1 MGSLATDFIWKG
13 FADEYADK
21 DVDLIPSTE
30 RMIEAKFKRLYTIFR
45 LGHFASRI
53 VELDNKFELP
63 TNSILHIADNFA
75 HPNSLDD
82 LPDVNNN
89 IFIQREHFLRYI
101 YHDTELNLNG
111 PCTYED
117 KYIYR
122 IAGLPSKLMKFKS
135 TYRGMFKYIATMDAL
150 PRKKEALLI
159 INHNPLF
166 RVKMFGRLQ
175 FFRRMELIL
184 TSILNNCCKL
194 AEFGK
199 NQFIF
204 LPWDTDFFDKS
215 KFLRS
220 RTELNYASVK
230 YPESFHYI
238 VMMHL
243 LNFLWDTATTS
254 IFSKLPDEVLT
265 QLYIVPYLDGK
276 YIFYN
281 LSVLKNLNVKNM
293 AYRRVCNQLNL
304 LSLTGLEETEK
315 HPAYHDLVK
324 ETITDAKEDPEHQSS
339 ITNLKDAPVSK
350 IITTV
355 QDEPDTPTNAEHKAD
370 IVERALT
377 TINNGVRQVINKVV
391 HPVPAV
397 SHGIAETVKAKPAEH
412 KVTPV
417 STDIVSPLNPVT
429 AVKKNGEVTKRI
441 AKVTKEANVTKIDTN
456 LADTDNF
463 AEDYIED
470 FDKDVDTY
478 IDNYDM
484 SPAAKNHFKRVAKAY
499 KNLTIGGETIEELLE
514 NNSDSSLSDT
524 TLDEKQLGYLPDKS
538 ALKST
543 LDTFEKDYIK
553 KTFKKQ
559 LAGIVTSFAKEGAY
573 LTGLKENKV
582 VTDLHNYTE
591 YKCQYTD
598 IRGNKSTVSFKIPN
612 VHSNGTVTID
622 GVTQIIKKQRC
633 PLPIVKISDTV
644 VSLASNF
651 NKTRVVRNTNKA
663 HSFFTYIN
671 NFVND
676 KTKSNAI
683 VTYGNNKLNLP
694 ISYEYTVIGERY
706 NNVQF
711 TDIDSGTKYLF
722 NFNYEERGQYFGK
735 SADLLKELESEYGV
749 YVGYNDNDYF
759 FVDNNNTVFA
769 VKKSGGEDVEYP
781 LHSLIDIFKLSVFKE
796 QRSKIKPLSEWIT
809 IRLLDL
815 NMPVIFMLAYR
826 YGLRNTLDYLGI
838 HYTITEARSKV
849 ITGENVTAGT
859 ESFDVKASL
868 ARVQYLN
875 ELNKSGIDKNKII
888 IGASAALVAYGLLD
902 TPNKD
907 LDISIED
914 NYKKT
919 LINKGVLVRN
929 TEDGAT
935 HWVVSNTHI
944 DAGVDGPDQQKF
956 SYTELKKLGITII
969 NGYTFISLEGMI
981 KFYEKCKELFPNDK
995 EKQQKYN
1002 DRIAL
1007 IEQALASTAGT
1018 EDYKDDIVL
1027 ATESYSRPV
1036 LARLGDV
1043 TIYATDNGNS
1053 TAFGTKTLA
1062 IRAIIITVKL
1072 GTKASCSRRIANFD
1086 GSHFQ
1091 MANDGG
1097 VPRDVVDR
1105 LSQYLHCGKR
1115 KISKANLT
1123 MVSADKPLDPKVVNT
1138 PRLSPSEYSKLVTK
1152 LNIPG
1157 NKVMPPQPG
1166 NEALSEE
1173 VKYVPQPNDI
1183 HIRFADRVL
1192 HFNRYPL
1199 QKSLIVAGLANYDLT
1214 SYSMS
1219 EFEGKD
1225 VYFRIL
1231 ADEGTSTNYLKGIDD
1246 FYDLFIDNIT
1256 YSVLKMMKEPTNV
1269 RDLLIRCAVLLST
1282 TDHLPPSS
1290 GLNHR
1295 IRGYEQFAAIL
1306 CNEMSRSFANF
1317 RSHKGLGN
1325 KFTINPD
1332 AVYLRIIQNAT
1343 MLPAELGSP
1352 MEDMK
1357 LKAEVSYA
1365 GIGGR
1370 TAESFVV
1377 NDRRFDES
1385 DTGVI
1390 GEATVDNG
1398 KAGMAATLSYN
1409 PNIKGTLGIVQP
1421 TEDKNKIEPSQLW
1434 TTTAL
1439 VFPCS
1444 TNDDT
1449 KRINFINIQSSHL
1462 VPVKQY
1468 DRLRVR
1474 TGYERIVAHRCSR
1487 IFAGVAEE
1495 DGKVTKIDDKAK
1507 LVEVTYKSGRKDVFT
1522 FGESYTEFQSF
1533 EVTNRVA
1540 LDVKMGQSFKKGDII
1555 THNTDYFHKDHDTGQ
1570 VDFSIGS
1577 LANVAL
1583 MESDATT
1590 EDSCEISE
1598 RLSKKLTMYPTNERV
1613 VVLSAKSL
1621 VHYCA
1626 KVGDHVIPTDNLMIF
1641 EESPMTQSMFTADD
1655 DTLSMIADLNKA
1667 TPHAN
1672 HQGEIV
1678 KIDAYYGC
1686 EINDMSPTL
1695 QPIVKAAVDEKIRRS
1710 KLASETDKADEYPTS
1725 SIIAKDSKYKGTMF
1739 TEDTV
1744 MLIFHIKE
1752 AIPHGTGD
1760 KLVLCNQLKCTCCG
1774 VFPKK
1779 LYTESGVEVDM
1790 LFSARAMNKRIVLSA
1805 PLTGIASRILERVED
1820 DICKEWFGEERP
1832 PQGSEKKE

>member
-13 FADEYADK
+13 FAAEYADK

-53 VELDNKFELP
+53 VELDSKFELP
-63 TNSILHIADNFA
+63 TNSILHVADNFA
-75 HPNSLDD
+75 HPNNLDD

-150 PRKKEALLI
+150 PKKKEALLI

-339 ITNLKDAPVSK
+339 VTNPKDAPVSK

-355 QDEPDTPTNAEHKAD
+355 QDEPDTPTNVEHKAD

-377 TINNGVRQVINKVV
+377 TIDNGVRQVINKVT
-391 HPVPAV
+391 HTVPAV
-397 SHGIAETVKAKPAEH
+397 SHGIAETVKTKPVEH

-417 STDIVSPLNPVT
+417 STDIVSPFNPVT

-484 SPAAKNHFKRVAKAY
+484 SPAAKSHFKRVARAY
-499 KNLTIGGETIEELLE
+499 KDLTLGGETIEELLK

-683 VTYGNNKLNLP
+683 VAYGNNKLNLP

-749 YVGYNDNDYF
+749 YIGYNDNDYF

-838 HYTITEARSKV
+838 KYTVTEARSKT
-849 ITGENVTAGT
+849 ITGENVEA
-859 ESFDVKASL
+859 
-868 ARVQYLN
+868 
-875 ELNKSGIDKNKII
+875 
-888 IGASAALVAYGLLD
+888 
-902 TPNKD
+902 TP
-907 LDISIED
+907 
-914 NYKKT
+914 
-919 LINKGVLVRN
+919 
-929 TEDGAT
+929 A
-935 HWVVSNTHI
+935 
-944 DAGVDGPDQQKF
+944 
-956 SYTELKKLGITII
+956 
-969 NGYTFISLEGMI
+969 
-981 KFYEKCKELFPNDK
+981 
-995 EKQQKYN
+995 
-1002 DRIAL
+1002 
-1007 IEQALASTAGT
+1007 T

-1062 IRAIIITVKL
+1062 IRTIIITVKL
-1072 GTKASCSRRIANFD
+1072 GTKASCSRRISNFD

-1583 MESDATT
+1583 IESDATT

-1598 RLSKKLTMYPTNERV
+1598 RLSKKLTMYPANERV

-1667 TPHAN
+1667 TPHAD

-1686 EINDMSPTL
+1686 EIKDMSPTL

-1805 PLTGIASRILERVED
+1805 PLIGIASRILERVED

>member
-339 ITNLKDAPVSK
+339 ITNLKDTPVSK

-663 HSFFTYIN
+663 HNFFTYIN

-683 VTYGNNKLNLP
+683 VAYGNNKLNLP

-749 YVGYNDNDYF
+749 YIGYNDNDYF

-838 HYTITEARSKV
+838 KYTVTEARSKT
-849 ITGENVTAGT
+849 ITGENVEA
-859 ESFDVKASL
+859 
-868 ARVQYLN
+868 
-875 ELNKSGIDKNKII
+875 
-888 IGASAALVAYGLLD
+888 
-902 TPNKD
+902 TP
-907 LDISIED
+907 
-914 NYKKT
+914 
-919 LINKGVLVRN
+919 
-929 TEDGAT
+929 A
-935 HWVVSNTHI
+935 
-944 DAGVDGPDQQKF
+944 
-956 SYTELKKLGITII
+956 
-969 NGYTFISLEGMI
+969 
-981 KFYEKCKELFPNDK
+981 
-995 EKQQKYN
+995 
-1002 DRIAL
+1002 
-1007 IEQALASTAGT
+1007 T

-1686 EINDMSPTL
+1686 EIKDMSPTL

>member
-53 VELDNKFELP
+53 VELDSKFELP
-63 TNSILHIADNFA
+63 TNSILHVADNFA
-75 HPNSLDD
+75 HPNNLDD

-150 PRKKEALLI
+150 PKKKEALLI

-339 ITNLKDAPVSK
+339 VTNPKDAPVSK

-355 QDEPDTPTNAEHKAD
+355 QDEPDTPTNVEHKAD

-377 TINNGVRQVINKVV
+377 TINNGVRQVINKVT
-391 HPVPAV
+391 HTVPAV
-397 SHGIAETVKAKPAEH
+397 SHGIAETVKTKPVEH

-417 STDIVSPLNPVT
+417 STDIVSPFNPVT

-470 FDKDVDTY
+470 FDKDADTY

-484 SPAAKNHFKRVAKAY
+484 SPAAKNHFKRVARAY
-499 KNLTIGGETIEELLE
+499 KDLTLGGETIEELLK

-749 YVGYNDNDYF
+749 YIGYNDNDYF

-838 HYTITEARSKV
+838 KYTVTEARSKT
-849 ITGENVTAGT
+849 ITGENA
-859 ESFDVKASL
+859 EA
-868 ARVQYLN
+868 
-875 ELNKSGIDKNKII
+875 
-888 IGASAALVAYGLLD
+888 
-902 TPNKD
+902 TP
-907 LDISIED
+907 
-914 NYKKT
+914 
-919 LINKGVLVRN
+919 
-929 TEDGAT
+929 A
-935 HWVVSNTHI
+935 
-944 DAGVDGPDQQKF
+944 
-956 SYTELKKLGITII
+956 
-969 NGYTFISLEGMI
+969 
-981 KFYEKCKELFPNDK
+981 
-995 EKQQKYN
+995 
-1002 DRIAL
+1002 
-1007 IEQALASTAGT
+1007 T

-1062 IRAIIITVKL
+1062 IRTIIITVKL

-1495 DGKVTKIDDKAK
+1495 DGKVTKIDDKAR

-1583 MESDATT
+1583 IESDATT

-1598 RLSKKLTMYPTNERV
+1598 RLSKKLTMYPANERV

-1667 TPHAN
+1667 TPHAD

-1686 EINDMSPTL
+1686 EIKDMSPTL

-1805 PLTGIASRILERVED
+1805 PLIGIASRILERVED

>member
-339 ITNLKDAPVSK
+339 VTNPKDAPVSK

-499 KNLTIGGETIEELLE
+499 KNLTIGGETIEKLLE

-683 VTYGNNKLNLP
+683 VAYGNNKLNLP

-838 HYTITEARSKV
+838 KYTVTEARSKT
-849 ITGENVTAGT
+849 ITGENVEA
-859 ESFDVKASL
+859 
-868 ARVQYLN
+868 
-875 ELNKSGIDKNKII
+875 
-888 IGASAALVAYGLLD
+888 
-902 TPNKD
+902 TP
-907 LDISIED
+907 
-914 NYKKT
+914 
-919 LINKGVLVRN
+919 
-929 TEDGAT
+929 A
-935 HWVVSNTHI
+935 
-944 DAGVDGPDQQKF
+944 
-956 SYTELKKLGITII
+956 
-969 NGYTFISLEGMI
+969 
-981 KFYEKCKELFPNDK
+981 
-995 EKQQKYN
+995 
-1002 DRIAL
+1002 
-1007 IEQALASTAGT
+1007 T

-1444 TNDDT
+1444 INDDT

>member
-53 VELDNKFELP
+53 VELDSKFELP
-63 TNSILHIADNFA
+63 TNSILHVADNFA
-75 HPNSLDD
+75 HPNNLDD

-135 TYRGMFKYIATMDAL
+135 TYRGMFKYIATVDAL
-150 PRKKEALLI
+150 PKKKEALLI

-324 ETITDAKEDPEHQSS
+324 ETITDAKEDPEHQLSV
-339 ITNLKDAPVSK
+339 TNPKDAPVSK

-355 QDEPDTPTNAEHKAD
+355 QDEPDTPTNVEHKAD

-377 TINNGVRQVINKVV
+377 TINNGVRQVINKVT
-391 HPVPAV
+391 HTVPAV
-397 SHGIAETVKAKPAEH
+397 SHGIAETVKTKPVEH

-417 STDIVSPLNPVT
+417 STDIVSPFNPVT

-484 SPAAKNHFKRVAKAY
+484 SPAAKNHFKRVARAY
-499 KNLTIGGETIEELLE
+499 KDLTLDGETIEELLK

-683 VTYGNNKLNLP
+683 VAYGNNKLNLP

-706 NNVQF
+706 SNVQF

-749 YVGYNDNDYF
+749 YIGYNDNDYF

-838 HYTITEARSKV
+838 KYTVTEARSKT
-849 ITGENVTAGT
+849 ITGENVEA
-859 ESFDVKASL
+859 
-868 ARVQYLN
+868 
-875 ELNKSGIDKNKII
+875 
-888 IGASAALVAYGLLD
+888 
-902 TPNKD
+902 TP
-907 LDISIED
+907 
-914 NYKKT
+914 
-919 LINKGVLVRN
+919 
-929 TEDGAT
+929 A
-935 HWVVSNTHI
+935 
-944 DAGVDGPDQQKF
+944 
-956 SYTELKKLGITII
+956 
-969 NGYTFISLEGMI
+969 
-981 KFYEKCKELFPNDK
+981 
-995 EKQQKYN
+995 
-1002 DRIAL
+1002 
-1007 IEQALASTAGT
+1007 T

-1062 IRAIIITVKL
+1062 IRTIIITVKL
-1072 GTKASCSRRIANFD
+1072 GTKASCSRRISNFD

-1495 DGKVTKIDDKAK
+1495 DGKVTKIDDKAR

-1583 MESDATT
+1583 IESDATT

-1667 TPHAN
+1667 TPHAD

-1686 EINDMSPTL
+1686 EIKDMSPTL

-1805 PLTGIASRILERVED
+1805 PLIGIASRILERVED

>member
-53 VELDNKFELP
+53 VELDSKFELP
-63 TNSILHIADNFA
+63 TNSILHVADNFA
-75 HPNSLDD
+75 HPNNLDD

-150 PRKKEALLI
+150 PKKKEALLI

-339 ITNLKDAPVSK
+339 VTNPKDAPVSK

-355 QDEPDTPTNAEHKAD
+355 QDEPDTPTNVEHKAD

-377 TINNGVRQVINKVV
+377 TINNGVRQVINKVT
-391 HPVPAV
+391 HTVPAV
-397 SHGIAETVKAKPAEH
+397 SHGIAETVKTKPVEH

-417 STDIVSPLNPVT
+417 STDIVSPFNPVT

-484 SPAAKNHFKRVAKAY
+484 SPAAKNHFKRVARAY
-499 KNLTIGGETIEELLE
+499 KDLTLDGETIEELLK

-683 VTYGNNKLNLP
+683 VVYGNNKLNLP

-749 YVGYNDNDYF
+749 YIGYNDNDYF

-838 HYTITEARSKV
+838 KYTVTEARSKT
-849 ITGENVTAGT
+849 ITGENVEA
-859 ESFDVKASL
+859 
-868 ARVQYLN
+868 
-875 ELNKSGIDKNKII
+875 
-888 IGASAALVAYGLLD
+888 
-902 TPNKD
+902 TP
-907 LDISIED
+907 
-914 NYKKT
+914 
-919 LINKGVLVRN
+919 
-929 TEDGAT
+929 A
-935 HWVVSNTHI
+935 
-944 DAGVDGPDQQKF
+944 
-956 SYTELKKLGITII
+956 
-969 NGYTFISLEGMI
+969 
-981 KFYEKCKELFPNDK
+981 
-995 EKQQKYN
+995 
-1002 DRIAL
+1002 
-1007 IEQALASTAGT
+1007 T

-1062 IRAIIITVKL
+1062 IRTIIITVKL
-1072 GTKASCSRRIANFD
+1072 GTKASCSRRISNFD

-1583 MESDATT
+1583 IESDATT

-1667 TPHAN
+1667 TPHAD

-1686 EINDMSPTL
+1686 EIKDMSPTL
-1695 QPIVKAAVDEKIRRS
+1695 QLIVKAAVDEKIRRS

-1805 PLTGIASRILERVED
+1805 PLIGIASRILERVED

>member
-53 VELDNKFELP
+53 VELDSKFELP
-63 TNSILHIADNFA
+63 TNSILHVADNFA
-75 HPNSLDD
+75 HPNNLDD

-339 ITNLKDAPVSK
+339 ITNLKDTPVSK

-499 KNLTIGGETIEELLE
+499 KNLTIGGETIEELLK

-683 VTYGNNKLNLP
+683 VVYGNNKLNLP

-706 NNVQF
+706 SNVQF

-722 NFNYEERGQYFGK
+722 NFNYEKRGQYFGK

-749 YVGYNDNDYF
+749 YIGYNDNDYF

-838 HYTITEARSKV
+838 KYTVTEARSKT
-849 ITGENVTAGT
+849 ITGENVEA
-859 ESFDVKASL
+859 
-868 ARVQYLN
+868 
-875 ELNKSGIDKNKII
+875 
-888 IGASAALVAYGLLD
+888 
-902 TPNKD
+902 TP
-907 LDISIED
+907 
-914 NYKKT
+914 
-919 LINKGVLVRN
+919 
-929 TEDGAT
+929 A
-935 HWVVSNTHI
+935 
-944 DAGVDGPDQQKF
+944 
-956 SYTELKKLGITII
+956 
-969 NGYTFISLEGMI
+969 
-981 KFYEKCKELFPNDK
+981 
-995 EKQQKYN
+995 
-1002 DRIAL
+1002 
-1007 IEQALASTAGT
+1007 T

-1306 CNEMSRSFANF
+1306 CNEMSRSFANY
-1317 RSHKGLGN
+1317 RSHKGLGS

-1357 LKAEVSYA
+1357 LKAEISYA

-1385 DTGVI
+1385 DIGVI
-1390 GEATVDNG
+1390 GEATVNTG
-1398 KAGMAATLSYN
+1398 KAGMMATLSYN

-1444 TNDDT
+1444 INDDT

-1583 MESDATT
+1583 IESDATT

-1667 TPHAN
+1667 TPHAD

-1686 EINDMSPTL
+1686 EIKDMSPTL

-1805 PLTGIASRILERVED
+1805 PLIGIASRILERVED

>member
-53 VELDNKFELP
+53 VELDSKFELP
-63 TNSILHIADNFA
+63 TNSILHVADNFA
-75 HPNSLDD
+75 HPNNLDD

-150 PRKKEALLI
+150 PKKKEALLI

-339 ITNLKDAPVSK
+339 VTNPKDAPVSK

-355 QDEPDTPTNAEHKAD
+355 QDEPDTPTNVEHKAD

-377 TINNGVRQVINKVV
+377 TINNGVRQVINKVT
-391 HPVPAV
+391 HTVPTV
-397 SHGIAETVKAKPAEH
+397 SHGIAETVKTKPVEH

-484 SPAAKNHFKRVAKAY
+484 SPAAKNHFKRVARAY
-499 KNLTIGGETIEELLE
+499 KDLTLDGETIEELLK

-749 YVGYNDNDYF
+749 YIGYNDNDYF

-838 HYTITEARSKV
+838 KYTVTEARSKT
-849 ITGENVTAGT
+849 ITGENA
-859 ESFDVKASL
+859 EA
-868 ARVQYLN
+868 
-875 ELNKSGIDKNKII
+875 
-888 IGASAALVAYGLLD
+888 
-902 TPNKD
+902 TP
-907 LDISIED
+907 
-914 NYKKT
+914 
-919 LINKGVLVRN
+919 
-929 TEDGAT
+929 A
-935 HWVVSNTHI
+935 
-944 DAGVDGPDQQKF
+944 
-956 SYTELKKLGITII
+956 
-969 NGYTFISLEGMI
+969 
-981 KFYEKCKELFPNDK
+981 
-995 EKQQKYN
+995 
-1002 DRIAL
+1002 
-1007 IEQALASTAGT
+1007 T

-1062 IRAIIITVKL
+1062 IRTIIITVKL
-1072 GTKASCSRRIANFD
+1072 GTKASCSRRISNFD

-1583 MESDATT
+1583 IESDATT

-1667 TPHAN
+1667 TPHAD

-1686 EINDMSPTL
+1686 EIKDMSPTL

-1805 PLTGIASRILERVED
+1805 PLIGIASRILERVED

>member
-13 FADEYADK
+13 FADKYADK

-53 VELDNKFELP
+53 VELDSKFELP
-63 TNSILHIADNFA
+63 TNSILHVADNFA
-75 HPNSLDD
+75 HPNNLDD

-339 ITNLKDAPVSK
+339 VTNPKDAPVSK

-355 QDEPDTPTNAEHKAD
+355 QDESDTPTNAEHKAD

-397 SHGIAETVKAKPAEH
+397 SHGIAETAKAKPAEH

-683 VTYGNNKLNLP
+683 VAYGNNKLNLP

-838 HYTITEARSKV
+838 KYTVTEARSKT
-849 ITGENVTAGT
+849 ITGENVEA
-859 ESFDVKASL
+859 
-868 ARVQYLN
+868 
-875 ELNKSGIDKNKII
+875 
-888 IGASAALVAYGLLD
+888 
-902 TPNKD
+902 TP
-907 LDISIED
+907 
-914 NYKKT
+914 
-919 LINKGVLVRN
+919 
-929 TEDGAT
+929 A
-935 HWVVSNTHI
+935 
-944 DAGVDGPDQQKF
+944 
-956 SYTELKKLGITII
+956 
-969 NGYTFISLEGMI
+969 
-981 KFYEKCKELFPNDK
+981 
-995 EKQQKYN
+995 
-1002 DRIAL
+1002 
-1007 IEQALASTAGT
+1007 T

-1583 MESDATT
+1583 IESDATT

-1686 EINDMSPTL
+1686 EIKDMSPTL

-1779 LYTESGVEVDM
+1779 LYTESGVEVDV

>member
-53 VELDNKFELP
+53 VELDSKFELP
-63 TNSILHIADNFA
+63 TNSILHVADNFA
-75 HPNSLDD
+75 HPNNLDD

-324 ETITDAKEDPEHQSS
+324 ETVTDAKEDPEHQSS

-397 SHGIAETVKAKPAEH
+397 SHGIAETVKTKPAEH

-417 STDIVSPLNPVT
+417 STDIVSPFNPVT

-683 VTYGNNKLNLP
+683 VAYGNNKLNLP

-749 YVGYNDNDYF
+749 YIGYNDNDYF

-838 HYTITEARSKV
+838 KYTVTEARSKT
-849 ITGENVTAGT
+849 ITGENVEA
-859 ESFDVKASL
+859 
-868 ARVQYLN
+868 
-875 ELNKSGIDKNKII
+875 
-888 IGASAALVAYGLLD
+888 
-902 TPNKD
+902 TP
-907 LDISIED
+907 
-914 NYKKT
+914 
-919 LINKGVLVRN
+919 
-929 TEDGAT
+929 A
-935 HWVVSNTHI
+935 
-944 DAGVDGPDQQKF
+944 
-956 SYTELKKLGITII
+956 
-969 NGYTFISLEGMI
+969 
-981 KFYEKCKELFPNDK
+981 
-995 EKQQKYN
+995 
-1002 DRIAL
+1002 
-1007 IEQALASTAGT
+1007 T

-1072 GTKASCSRRIANFD
+1072 GTKASCSRRISNFD

-1370 TAESFVV
+1370 AAESFVV

-1444 TNDDT
+1444 INDDT

-1672 HQGEIV
+1672 HQGEVV

-1686 EINDMSPTL
+1686 EIKDMSPTL

>member
-53 VELDNKFELP
+53 VELDNRFELP

-324 ETITDAKEDPEHQSS
+324 ETIADAKEDPEHQSS
-339 ITNLKDAPVSK
+339 VTNPKDAPVSK

-683 VTYGNNKLNLP
+683 VAYGNNKLNLP

-838 HYTITEARSKV
+838 KYTVTEARSKT
-849 ITGENVTAGT
+849 ITGENVEA
-859 ESFDVKASL
+859 
-868 ARVQYLN
+868 
-875 ELNKSGIDKNKII
+875 
-888 IGASAALVAYGLLD
+888 
-902 TPNKD
+902 TP
-907 LDISIED
+907 
-914 NYKKT
+914 
-919 LINKGVLVRN
+919 
-929 TEDGAT
+929 A
-935 HWVVSNTHI
+935 
-944 DAGVDGPDQQKF
+944 
-956 SYTELKKLGITII
+956 
-969 NGYTFISLEGMI
+969 
-981 KFYEKCKELFPNDK
+981 
-995 EKQQKYN
+995 
-1002 DRIAL
+1002 
-1007 IEQALASTAGT
+1007 T

-1583 MESDATT
+1583 IESDATT

-1667 TPHAN
+1667 TPHAD

>member
-30 RMIEAKFKRLYTIFR
+30 RMMEAKFKRLYTIFR

-339 ITNLKDAPVSK
+339 VTNPKDAPVSK

-683 VTYGNNKLNLP
+683 VAYGNNKLNLP

-838 HYTITEARSKV
+838 KYTVTEARSKT
-849 ITGENVTAGT
+849 ITGENVEA
-859 ESFDVKASL
+859 
-868 ARVQYLN
+868 
-875 ELNKSGIDKNKII
+875 
-888 IGASAALVAYGLLD
+888 
-902 TPNKD
+902 TP
-907 LDISIED
+907 
-914 NYKKT
+914 
-919 LINKGVLVRN
+919 
-929 TEDGAT
+929 A
-935 HWVVSNTHI
+935 
-944 DAGVDGPDQQKF
+944 
-956 SYTELKKLGITII
+956 
-969 NGYTFISLEGMI
+969 
-981 KFYEKCKELFPNDK
+981 
-995 EKQQKYN
+995 
-1002 DRIAL
+1002 
-1007 IEQALASTAGT
+1007 T

-1583 MESDATT
+1583 IESDATT

-1667 TPHAN
+1667 TPHAD

>member
-339 ITNLKDAPVSK
+339 VTNPKDAPVSK

-683 VTYGNNKLNLP
+683 VAYGNNKLNLP

-838 HYTITEARSKV
+838 KYTVTEARSKT
-849 ITGENVTAGT
+849 ITGENVEA
-859 ESFDVKASL
+859 
-868 ARVQYLN
+868 
-875 ELNKSGIDKNKII
+875 
-888 IGASAALVAYGLLD
+888 
-902 TPNKD
+902 TP
-907 LDISIED
+907 
-914 NYKKT
+914 
-919 LINKGVLVRN
+919 
-929 TEDGAT
+929 A
-935 HWVVSNTHI
+935 
-944 DAGVDGPDQQKF
+944 
-956 SYTELKKLGITII
+956 
-969 NGYTFISLEGMI
+969 
-981 KFYEKCKELFPNDK
+981 
-995 EKQQKYN
+995 
-1002 DRIAL
+1002 
-1007 IEQALASTAGT
+1007 T

-1583 MESDATT
+1583 IESDATT

-1667 TPHAN
+1667 TPHAD

>member
-53 VELDNKFELP
+53 VELDSKFELP
-63 TNSILHIADNFA
+63 TNSILHVADNFA
-75 HPNSLDD
+75 HPNNLDD

-324 ETITDAKEDPEHQSS
+324 ETVTDAKEDPEHQSS

-397 SHGIAETVKAKPAEH
+397 SHGIAETVKTKPAEH

-417 STDIVSPLNPVT
+417 STDIVSPFNPVT

-683 VTYGNNKLNLP
+683 VAYGNNKLNLP

-749 YVGYNDNDYF
+749 YIGYNDNDYF

-838 HYTITEARSKV
+838 KYTVTEARSKT
-849 ITGENVTAGT
+849 ITGENVEA
-859 ESFDVKASL
+859 
-868 ARVQYLN
+868 
-875 ELNKSGIDKNKII
+875 
-888 IGASAALVAYGLLD
+888 
-902 TPNKD
+902 TP
-907 LDISIED
+907 
-914 NYKKT
+914 
-919 LINKGVLVRN
+919 
-929 TEDGAT
+929 A
-935 HWVVSNTHI
+935 
-944 DAGVDGPDQQKF
+944 
-956 SYTELKKLGITII
+956 
-969 NGYTFISLEGMI
+969 
-981 KFYEKCKELFPNDK
+981 
-995 EKQQKYN
+995 
-1002 DRIAL
+1002 
-1007 IEQALASTAGT
+1007 T

-1043 TIYATDNGNS
+1043 TIYATDNGSS

-1072 GTKASCSRRIANFD
+1072 GTKASCSRRISNFD

-1370 TAESFVV
+1370 AAESFVV

-1444 TNDDT
+1444 INDDT

-1672 HQGEIV
+1672 HQGEVV

-1686 EINDMSPTL
+1686 EIKDMSPTL

>member
-53 VELDNKFELP
+53 VELDSKFELP
-63 TNSILHIADNFA
+63 TNSILHVADNFA
-75 HPNSLDD
+75 HPNNLDD

-150 PRKKEALLI
+150 PKKKEALLI

-324 ETITDAKEDPEHQSS
+324 ETITDAKEDPEHQLSV
-339 ITNLKDAPVSK
+339 TNPKDAPVSK

-355 QDEPDTPTNAEHKAD
+355 QDEPDTPTNVEHKAD

-377 TINNGVRQVINKVV
+377 TINNGVRQVINKVT
-391 HPVPAV
+391 HTVPAV
-397 SHGIAETVKAKPAEH
+397 SHGIAETVKTKPVEH

-417 STDIVSPLNPVT
+417 STDIVSPFNPVT

-484 SPAAKNHFKRVAKAY
+484 SPAAKNHFKRVARAY
-499 KNLTIGGETIEELLE
+499 KDLTLDGETIEELLK

-683 VTYGNNKLNLP
+683 VAYGNNKLNLP

-749 YVGYNDNDYF
+749 YIGYNDNDYF

-838 HYTITEARSKV
+838 KYTVTEARSKT
-849 ITGENVTAGT
+849 ITGENVEA
-859 ESFDVKASL
+859 
-868 ARVQYLN
+868 
-875 ELNKSGIDKNKII
+875 
-888 IGASAALVAYGLLD
+888 
-902 TPNKD
+902 TP
-907 LDISIED
+907 
-914 NYKKT
+914 
-919 LINKGVLVRN
+919 
-929 TEDGAT
+929 A
-935 HWVVSNTHI
+935 
-944 DAGVDGPDQQKF
+944 
-956 SYTELKKLGITII
+956 
-969 NGYTFISLEGMI
+969 
-981 KFYEKCKELFPNDK
+981 
-995 EKQQKYN
+995 
-1002 DRIAL
+1002 
-1007 IEQALASTAGT
+1007 T

-1062 IRAIIITVKL
+1062 IRTIIITVKL
-1072 GTKASCSRRIANFD
+1072 GTKASCSRRISNFD

-1583 MESDATT
+1583 IESDATT

-1667 TPHAN
+1667 TPHAD

-1686 EINDMSPTL
+1686 EVKDMSPTL

-1805 PLTGIASRILERVED
+1805 PLIGIASRILERVED

>member
-53 VELDNKFELP
+53 VELDSKFELP
-63 TNSILHIADNFA
+63 TNSILHVADNFA
-75 HPNSLDD
+75 HPNNLDD

-377 TINNGVRQVINKVV
+377 TINNGVRQVINKVT
-391 HPVPAV
+391 HTVPAV

-499 KNLTIGGETIEELLE
+499 KNLTIGGETIEKLLE

-683 VTYGNNKLNLP
+683 VAYGNNKLNLP

-838 HYTITEARSKV
+838 KYTVTEARSKT
-849 ITGENVTAGT
+849 ITGENVEA
-859 ESFDVKASL
+859 
-868 ARVQYLN
+868 
-875 ELNKSGIDKNKII
+875 
-888 IGASAALVAYGLLD
+888 
-902 TPNKD
+902 TP
-907 LDISIED
+907 
-914 NYKKT
+914 
-919 LINKGVLVRN
+919 
-929 TEDGAT
+929 A
-935 HWVVSNTHI
+935 
-944 DAGVDGPDQQKF
+944 
-956 SYTELKKLGITII
+956 
-969 NGYTFISLEGMI
+969 
-981 KFYEKCKELFPNDK
+981 
-995 EKQQKYN
+995 
-1002 DRIAL
+1002 
-1007 IEQALASTAGT
+1007 T

-1157 NKVMPPQPG
+1157 NKVTPPQPG

>member
-53 VELDNKFELP
+53 VELDSKFELP
-63 TNSILHIADNFA
+63 TNSILHVADNFA
-75 HPNSLDD
+75 HPNNLDD

-324 ETITDAKEDPEHQSS
+324 ETVTDAKEDPEHQSS

-397 SHGIAETVKAKPAEH
+397 SHGIAETVKTKPAEH

-417 STDIVSPLNPVT
+417 STDIVSPFNPVT

-683 VTYGNNKLNLP
+683 VAYGNNKLNLP

-749 YVGYNDNDYF
+749 YIGYNDNDYF

-838 HYTITEARSKV
+838 KYTVTEARSKT
-849 ITGENVTAGT
+849 ITGENVEA
-859 ESFDVKASL
+859 
-868 ARVQYLN
+868 
-875 ELNKSGIDKNKII
+875 
-888 IGASAALVAYGLLD
+888 
-902 TPNKD
+902 TP
-907 LDISIED
+907 
-914 NYKKT
+914 
-919 LINKGVLVRN
+919 
-929 TEDGAT
+929 A
-935 HWVVSNTHI
+935 
-944 DAGVDGPDQQKF
+944 
-956 SYTELKKLGITII
+956 
-969 NGYTFISLEGMI
+969 
-981 KFYEKCKELFPNDK
+981 
-995 EKQQKYN
+995 
-1002 DRIAL
+1002 
-1007 IEQALASTAGT
+1007 T

-1072 GTKASCSRRIANFD
+1072 GTKASCSRRISNFD

-1439 VFPCS
+1439 VFPGS
-1444 TNDDT
+1444 INDDT

-1686 EINDMSPTL
+1686 EIKDMSPTL

>member
-339 ITNLKDAPVSK
+339 VTNPKDAPVSK

-683 VTYGNNKLNLP
+683 VAYGNNKLNLP

-838 HYTITEARSKV
+838 KYTVTEARSKT
-849 ITGENVTAGT
+849 ITGENVEA
-859 ESFDVKASL
+859 
-868 ARVQYLN
+868 
-875 ELNKSGIDKNKII
+875 
-888 IGASAALVAYGLLD
+888 
-902 TPNKD
+902 TP
-907 LDISIED
+907 
-914 NYKKT
+914 
-919 LINKGVLVRN
+919 
-929 TEDGAT
+929 A
-935 HWVVSNTHI
+935 
-944 DAGVDGPDQQKF
+944 
-956 SYTELKKLGITII
+956 
-969 NGYTFISLEGMI
+969 
-981 KFYEKCKELFPNDK
+981 
-995 EKQQKYN
+995 
-1002 DRIAL
+1002 
-1007 IEQALASTAGT
+1007 T

-1583 MESDATT
+1583 IESDATT

-1641 EESPMTQSMFTADD
+1641 EESPMTKSMFTADD

-1667 TPHAN
+1667 TPHAD

>member
-339 ITNLKDAPVSK
+339 ITNLKDTPVSK

-377 TINNGVRQVINKVV
+377 TINDGVRQVINKVV

-543 LDTFEKDYIK
+543 LDTFEKDYVK

-598 IRGNKSTVSFKIPN
+598 VRGNKSTVSFKIPN

-683 VTYGNNKLNLP
+683 VAYGNNKLNLP

-838 HYTITEARSKV
+838 KYTVTEARSKT
-849 ITGENVTAGT
+849 ITGENVEA
-859 ESFDVKASL
+859 
-868 ARVQYLN
+868 
-875 ELNKSGIDKNKII
+875 
-888 IGASAALVAYGLLD
+888 
-902 TPNKD
+902 TP
-907 LDISIED
+907 
-914 NYKKT
+914 
-919 LINKGVLVRN
+919 
-929 TEDGAT
+929 A
-935 HWVVSNTHI
+935 
-944 DAGVDGPDQQKF
+944 
-956 SYTELKKLGITII
+956 
-969 NGYTFISLEGMI
+969 
-981 KFYEKCKELFPNDK
+981 
-995 EKQQKYN
+995 
-1002 DRIAL
+1002 
-1007 IEQALASTAGT
+1007 T

>member
-135 TYRGMFKYIATMDAL
+135 TYRGMFKYIATMEAL
-150 PRKKEALLI
+150 PKKKEALLI

-324 ETITDAKEDPEHQSS
+324 ETVTDAKEDPEHQSS
-339 ITNLKDAPVSK
+339 ITNLKDTPVSK

-663 HSFFTYIN
+663 HNFFTYIN

-683 VTYGNNKLNLP
+683 VAYGNNKLNLP

-749 YVGYNDNDYF
+749 YIGYNDNDYF

-838 HYTITEARSKV
+838 KYTVTEARSKT
-849 ITGENVTAGT
+849 ITGENVEA
-859 ESFDVKASL
+859 
-868 ARVQYLN
+868 
-875 ELNKSGIDKNKII
+875 
-888 IGASAALVAYGLLD
+888 
-902 TPNKD
+902 TP
-907 LDISIED
+907 
-914 NYKKT
+914 
-919 LINKGVLVRN
+919 
-929 TEDGAT
+929 A
-935 HWVVSNTHI
+935 
-944 DAGVDGPDQQKF
+944 
-956 SYTELKKLGITII
+956 
-969 NGYTFISLEGMI
+969 
-981 KFYEKCKELFPNDK
+981 
-995 EKQQKYN
+995 
-1002 DRIAL
+1002 
-1007 IEQALASTAGT
+1007 T

-1583 MESDATT
+1583 IESDATT

-1686 EINDMSPTL
+1686 EIKDMSPTL

-1790 LFSARAMNKRIVLSA
+1790 LFSTRAMNKRIVLSA

>member
-53 VELDNKFELP
+53 VELDSKFELP
-63 TNSILHIADNFA
+63 TNSILHVADNFA
-75 HPNSLDD
+75 HPNNLDD

-135 TYRGMFKYIATMDAL
+135 TYRGMFKYIATVDAL
-150 PRKKEALLI
+150 PKKKEALLI

-324 ETITDAKEDPEHQSS
+324 ETITDAKEDPEHQLSV
-339 ITNLKDAPVSK
+339 TNPKDAPVSK

-355 QDEPDTPTNAEHKAD
+355 QDEPDTPTNVEHKAD

-377 TINNGVRQVINKVV
+377 TINNGVRQVINKVT
-391 HPVPAV
+391 HTVPAV
-397 SHGIAETVKAKPAEH
+397 SHGIAETVKTKPVEH

-417 STDIVSPLNPVT
+417 STDIVSPFNPVT

-484 SPAAKNHFKRVAKAY
+484 SPAAKNHFKRVARAY
-499 KNLTIGGETIEELLE
+499 KDLTLDGETIEELLK

-706 NNVQF
+706 SNVQF

-749 YVGYNDNDYF
+749 YIGYNDNDYF

-838 HYTITEARSKV
+838 KYTVTEARSKT
-849 ITGENVTAGT
+849 ITGENVEA
-859 ESFDVKASL
+859 
-868 ARVQYLN
+868 
-875 ELNKSGIDKNKII
+875 
-888 IGASAALVAYGLLD
+888 
-902 TPNKD
+902 TP
-907 LDISIED
+907 
-914 NYKKT
+914 
-919 LINKGVLVRN
+919 
-929 TEDGAT
+929 A
-935 HWVVSNTHI
+935 
-944 DAGVDGPDQQKF
+944 
-956 SYTELKKLGITII
+956 
-969 NGYTFISLEGMI
+969 
-981 KFYEKCKELFPNDK
+981 
-995 EKQQKYN
+995 
-1002 DRIAL
+1002 
-1007 IEQALASTAGT
+1007 T

-1062 IRAIIITVKL
+1062 IRTIIITVKL
-1072 GTKASCSRRIANFD
+1072 GTKASCSRRISNFD

-1583 MESDATT
+1583 IESDATT

-1667 TPHAN
+1667 TPHAD

-1686 EINDMSPTL
+1686 EIKDMSPTL

-1805 PLTGIASRILERVED
+1805 PLIGIASRILERVED

>member
-75 HPNSLDD
+75 HPNNLDD

-339 ITNLKDAPVSK
+339 VTNLKDAPVSK

-683 VTYGNNKLNLP
+683 VAYGNNKLNLP

-749 YVGYNDNDYF
+749 YIGYNDNDYF

-838 HYTITEARSKV
+838 KYTVTEARSKT
-849 ITGENVTAGT
+849 ITGENVEA
-859 ESFDVKASL
+859 
-868 ARVQYLN
+868 
-875 ELNKSGIDKNKII
+875 
-888 IGASAALVAYGLLD
+888 
-902 TPNKD
+902 TP
-907 LDISIED
+907 
-914 NYKKT
+914 
-919 LINKGVLVRN
+919 
-929 TEDGAT
+929 A
-935 HWVVSNTHI
+935 
-944 DAGVDGPDQQKF
+944 
-956 SYTELKKLGITII
+956 
-969 NGYTFISLEGMI
+969 
-981 KFYEKCKELFPNDK
+981 
-995 EKQQKYN
+995 
-1002 DRIAL
+1002 
-1007 IEQALASTAGT
+1007 T

-1583 MESDATT
+1583 IESDATT

-1686 EINDMSPTL
+1686 EIKDMSPTL

>member
-53 VELDNKFELP
+53 VELDSKFELP
-63 TNSILHIADNFA
+63 TNSILHVADNFA
-75 HPNSLDD
+75 HPNNLDD

-324 ETITDAKEDPEHQSS
+324 ETVTDAKEDPEHQSS

-683 VTYGNNKLNLP
+683 VAYGNNKLNLP

-749 YVGYNDNDYF
+749 YIGYNDNDYF

-838 HYTITEARSKV
+838 KYTVTEARSKT
-849 ITGENVTAGT
+849 ITGENVEA
-859 ESFDVKASL
+859 
-868 ARVQYLN
+868 
-875 ELNKSGIDKNKII
+875 
-888 IGASAALVAYGLLD
+888 
-902 TPNKD
+902 TP
-907 LDISIED
+907 
-914 NYKKT
+914 
-919 LINKGVLVRN
+919 
-929 TEDGAT
+929 A
-935 HWVVSNTHI
+935 
-944 DAGVDGPDQQKF
+944 
-956 SYTELKKLGITII
+956 
-969 NGYTFISLEGMI
+969 
-981 KFYEKCKELFPNDK
+981 
-995 EKQQKYN
+995 
-1002 DRIAL
+1002 
-1007 IEQALASTAGT
+1007 T

-1439 VFPCS
+1439 VFPGS
-1444 TNDDT
+1444 INDDT

-1686 EINDMSPTL
+1686 EIKDMSPTL

>member
-53 VELDNKFELP
+53 VELDSKFELP
-63 TNSILHIADNFA
+63 TNSILHVADNFA
-75 HPNSLDD
+75 HPNNLDD

-150 PRKKEALLI
+150 PKKKEALLI

-324 ETITDAKEDPEHQSS
+324 ETVTDAKEDPEHQSS

-350 IITTV
+350 IITIV

-377 TINNGVRQVINKVV
+377 TINNGVRQAINKVV

-683 VTYGNNKLNLP
+683 VAYGNNKLNLP

-838 HYTITEARSKV
+838 KYTVTEARSKT
-849 ITGENVTAGT
+849 ITGENVEA
-859 ESFDVKASL
+859 
-868 ARVQYLN
+868 
-875 ELNKSGIDKNKII
+875 
-888 IGASAALVAYGLLD
+888 
-902 TPNKD
+902 TP
-907 LDISIED
+907 
-914 NYKKT
+914 
-919 LINKGVLVRN
+919 
-929 TEDGAT
+929 A
-935 HWVVSNTHI
+935 
-944 DAGVDGPDQQKF
+944 
-956 SYTELKKLGITII
+956 
-969 NGYTFISLEGMI
+969 
-981 KFYEKCKELFPNDK
+981 
-995 EKQQKYN
+995 
-1002 DRIAL
+1002 
-1007 IEQALASTAGT
+1007 T

-1686 EINDMSPTL
+1686 EIKDMSPTL

>member
-53 VELDNKFELP
+53 VELDSKFELP
-63 TNSILHIADNFA
+63 TNSILHVADNFA
-75 HPNSLDD
+75 HPNNLDD

-135 TYRGMFKYIATMDAL
+135 TYRGMFKYIATVDAL
-150 PRKKEALLI
+150 PKKKEALLI

-324 ETITDAKEDPEHQSS
+324 ETITDAKEDPEHQLSV
-339 ITNLKDAPVSK
+339 TNPKDAPVSK

-355 QDEPDTPTNAEHKAD
+355 QDEPDTPTNVEHKAD

-377 TINNGVRQVINKVV
+377 TINNGVRQVINKVT
-391 HPVPAV
+391 HTVPAV
-397 SHGIAETVKAKPAEH
+397 SHGIAETVKTKPVEH

-417 STDIVSPLNPVT
+417 STDIVSPFNPVT

-484 SPAAKNHFKRVAKAY
+484 SPAAKNHFKRVARAY
-499 KNLTIGGETIEELLE
+499 KDLTLDGETIEELLK

-573 LTGLKENKV
+573 LTELKENKV

-706 NNVQF
+706 SNVQF

-749 YVGYNDNDYF
+749 YIGYNDNDYF

-838 HYTITEARSKV
+838 KYTVTEARSKT
-849 ITGENVTAGT
+849 ITGENVEA
-859 ESFDVKASL
+859 
-868 ARVQYLN
+868 
-875 ELNKSGIDKNKII
+875 
-888 IGASAALVAYGLLD
+888 
-902 TPNKD
+902 TP
-907 LDISIED
+907 
-914 NYKKT
+914 
-919 LINKGVLVRN
+919 
-929 TEDGAT
+929 A
-935 HWVVSNTHI
+935 
-944 DAGVDGPDQQKF
+944 
-956 SYTELKKLGITII
+956 
-969 NGYTFISLEGMI
+969 
-981 KFYEKCKELFPNDK
+981 
-995 EKQQKYN
+995 
-1002 DRIAL
+1002 
-1007 IEQALASTAGT
+1007 T

-1062 IRAIIITVKL
+1062 IRTIIITVKL
-1072 GTKASCSRRIANFD
+1072 GTKASCSRRISNFD

-1583 MESDATT
+1583 IESDATT

-1667 TPHAN
+1667 TPHAD

-1686 EINDMSPTL
+1686 EIKDMSPTL

-1805 PLTGIASRILERVED
+1805 PLIGIASRILERVED

>member
-53 VELDNKFELP
+53 VELDSKFELP

-324 ETITDAKEDPEHQSS
+324 ETVTDAKEDPEHQSS
-339 ITNLKDAPVSK
+339 ITNLKDTPVSK

-397 SHGIAETVKAKPAEH
+397 SHGITETVKAKPAEH

-484 SPAAKNHFKRVAKAY
+484 SPAAKSHFKRVAKAY

-683 VTYGNNKLNLP
+683 VAYGNNKLNLP

-749 YVGYNDNDYF
+749 YIGYNDNDYF

-838 HYTITEARSKV
+838 KYTVTEARSKT
-849 ITGENVTAGT
+849 ITGENVEA
-859 ESFDVKASL
+859 
-868 ARVQYLN
+868 
-875 ELNKSGIDKNKII
+875 
-888 IGASAALVAYGLLD
+888 
-902 TPNKD
+902 TP
-907 LDISIED
+907 
-914 NYKKT
+914 
-919 LINKGVLVRN
+919 
-929 TEDGAT
+929 A
-935 HWVVSNTHI
+935 
-944 DAGVDGPDQQKF
+944 
-956 SYTELKKLGITII
+956 
-969 NGYTFISLEGMI
+969 
-981 KFYEKCKELFPNDK
+981 
-995 EKQQKYN
+995 
-1002 DRIAL
+1002 
-1007 IEQALASTAGT
+1007 T

-1686 EINDMSPTL
+1686 EIKDMSPTL

>member
-21 DVDLIPSTE
+21 DIDLIPATE
-30 RMIEAKFKRLYTIFR
+30 RMIEDKFKRLYTIFR
-45 LGHFASRI
+45 LGHFSSRI
-53 VELDNKFELP
+53 IELDDKFELP
-63 TNSILHIADNFA
+63 TNSILHVADNFA
-75 HPNSLDD
+75 HPNSLSD
-82 LPDVNNN
+82 LPDVDNN
-89 IFIQREHFLRYI
+89 IFIQHEHFLKYI
-101 YHDTELNLNG
+101 WHNTELKLDS
-111 PCTYED
+111 PCTYSD

-122 IAGLPSKLMKFKS
+122 LAGLPSKLMQFRS
-135 TYRGMFKYIATMDAL
+135 TYKNMFKYIATMDAL
-150 PRKKEALLI
+150 PKKKEALLI
-159 INHNPLF
+159 VNHNPLF

-184 TSILNNCCKL
+184 TSILNTCCQM

-204 LPWDTDFFDKS
+204 IPWDTDFFDKS
-215 KFLRS
+215 QFLRS
-220 RTELNYASVK
+220 RTVLNYASVK

-254 IFSKLPDEVLT
+254 IFSKLPDEVLN
-265 QLYIVPYLDGK
+265 QLYIVPYLNGK

-281 LSVLKNLNVKNM
+281 LKVLKELNVRNLAFLK
-293 AYRRVCNQLNL
+293 VCNQLNL
-304 LSLTGLEETEK
+304 LSLSGIQESEN
-315 HPAYHDLVK
+315 HPAYKELIK
-324 ETITDAKEDPEHQSS
+324 ETLLAEKEEEPKPKSTVATDSPVV
-339 ITNLKDAPVSK
+339 DAPVTK
-350 IITTV
+350 VIETV
-355 QDEPDTPTNAEHKAD
+355 QDEPDTPTNSEHKAN
-370 IVERALT
+370 IVEKALNV
-377 TINNGVRQVINKVV
+377 INNSVRSVIQKYTKPSVIR
-391 HPVPAV
+391 
-397 SHGIAETVKAKPAEH
+397 GITGKAP

-417 STDIVSPLNPVT
+417 STDIVAPLTPVT
-429 AVKKNGEVTKRI
+429 SIKANGDSVKHIASVTKQ
-441 AKVTKEANVTKIDTN
+441 ANVTRIDTS
-456 LADTDNF
+456 LADTDDF
-463 AEDYIED
+463 AKDYIND
-470 FDKDVDTY
+470 FDKDVDAF

-484 SPAAKNHFKRVAKAY
+484 SPAAKGHFKKVSRAY
-499 KNLTIGGETIEELLE
+499 KSLTLGGETLEELLE
-514 NNSDSSLSDT
+514 NNSDNSLSDT
-524 TLDEKQLGYLPDKS
+524 KLDEKQIGYLPDKS
-538 ALKST
+538 ALSST

-559 LAGIVTSFAKEGAY
+559 IAGIITSFAKEGAY
-573 LTGLKENKV
+573 LTGLKEEKV
-582 VTDLHNYTE
+582 ITDLHNYTQ

-612 VHSNGTVTID
+612 VHTDGTVTID

-663 HSFFTYIN
+663 HSFFSYVN

-676 KTKSNAI
+676 KSKSNAI
-683 VTYGNNKLNLP
+683 VSYGNVRLNLP
-694 ISYEYTVIGERY
+694 ISYEYTALGERY

-711 TDIDSGTKYLF
+711 TDVETGKQYYF
-722 NFNYEERGQYFGK
+722 NFNYDDRNQHFGK
-735 SADLLKELESEYGV
+735 SEDLLKELESEYGV
-749 YVGYNDNDYF
+749 YLGYNNDDYF

-769 VKKSGGEDVEYP
+769 VRKSGGEDVDYP
-781 LHSLIDIFKLSVFKE
+781 YHSLIEIFKLSVFKE

-826 YGLRNTLDYLGI
+826 YGLRSTLDYLGI
-838 HYTITEARSKV
+838 KYTVTEARSKV
-849 ITGENVTAGT
+849 ITGENVIG
-859 ESFDVKASL
+859 
-868 ARVQYLN
+868 N
-875 ELNKSGIDKNKII
+875 ED
-888 IGASAALVAYGLLD
+888 
-902 TPNKD
+902 
-907 LDISIED
+907 
-914 NYKKT
+914 
-919 LINKGVLVRN
+919 
-929 TEDGAT
+929 
-935 HWVVSNTHI
+935 
-944 DAGVDGPDQQKF
+944 F
-956 SYTELKKLGITII
+956 
-969 NGYTFISLEGMI
+969 
-981 KFYEKCKELFPNDK
+981 
-995 EKQQKYN
+995 
-1002 DRIAL
+1002 
-1007 IEQALASTAGT
+1007 
-1018 EDYKDDIVL
+1018 KDDIIV
-1027 ATESYSRPV
+1027 ATEGYQRPV
-1036 LARLGDV
+1036 MARLGEV
-1043 TIYATDNGNS
+1043 TIYATDSGH
-1053 TAFGTKTLA
+1053 TGAFGSKMVTVRT
-1062 IRAIIITVKL
+1062 IIIGVKL
-1072 GTKASCSRRIANFD
+1072 GTKSNCSRRIANFD
-1086 GSHFQ
+1086 GSQFQ
-1091 MANDGG
+1091 LGRDGG

-1105 LSQYLHCGKR
+1105 LSKFLHCGKR
-1115 KISKANLT
+1115 KITKANLN
-1123 MVSADKPLDPKVVNT
+1123 MIPADKPLDKQVSDT
-1138 PRLSPSEYSKLVTK
+1138 PRLSPSEYAKLITK
-1152 LNIPG
+1152 VNIPS
-1157 NKVMPPQPG
+1157 NKVMPPQQG
-1166 NEALSEE
+1166 NEELSEN
-1173 VKYVPQPNDI
+1173 VRYIPQPNDI

-1214 SYSMS
+1214 SYSMA
-1219 EFEGKD
+1219 EFEDKD

-1231 ADEGTSTNYLKGIDD
+1231 ANEGTSTNYLKGIDD

-1256 YSVLKMMKEPTNV
+1256 YTVLKMMKEPTNV

-1290 GLNHR
+1290 GFNHR
-1295 IRGYEQFAAIL
+1295 IRGYEQFAAVL
-1306 CNEMSRSFANF
+1306 CNEMSRSFANY

-1468 DRLRVR
+1468 DRIRVR
-1474 TGYERIVAHRCSR
+1474 TGYERIVAHRCNR
-1487 IFAGVAEE
+1487 LFAGVAED
-1495 DGKVTKIDDKAK
+1495 DGKVTNIDDKAK
-1507 LVEVTYKSGRKDVFT
+1507 LVEVTYKDGRKDVFS
-1522 FGESYTEFQSF
+1522 FGESYTEFDSF

-1540 LDVKMGQSFKKGDII
+1540 VDVKLGQSFKKGDII
-1555 THNTDYFHKDHDTGQ
+1555 THNIDYFHKDHDTGQ
-1570 VDFSIGS
+1570 IDFSIGS

-1583 MESDATT
+1583 IENDATT
-1590 EDSCEISE
+1590 EDSCEISP
-1598 RLSKKLTMYPTNERV
+1598 RLSDKLTMYPTHEEP

-1641 EESPMTQSMFTADD
+1641 EESPMDTPAFAVDD
-1655 DTLSMIADLNKA
+1655 DTLGMIADLNKA

-1678 KIDAYYGC
+1678 RIDAYYGC
-1686 EINDMSPTL
+1686 ELKDMSPTL
-1695 QPIVKAAVDEKIRRS
+1695 QPIVKAAIDQKIRRS
-1710 KLASETDKADEYPTS
+1710 RMASTTDKADEFPTS
-1725 SIIAKDSKYKGTMF
+1725 SVIEKDAKYKGTVF

-1744 MLIFHIKE
+1744 MLIFHIRE

-1760 KLVLCNQLKCTCCG
+1760 KLVFCNQLKCTCCG
-1774 VFPKK
+1774 VFPKQI
-1779 LYTESGVEVDM
+1779 YTESGVEIDM

>member
-324 ETITDAKEDPEHQSS
+324 ETIADAKEDPEHQSS
-339 ITNLKDAPVSK
+339 VTNPKDAPVSK

-683 VTYGNNKLNLP
+683 VAYGNNKLNLP

-838 HYTITEARSKV
+838 KYTVTEARSKT
-849 ITGENVTAGT
+849 ITGENVEA
-859 ESFDVKASL
+859 
-868 ARVQYLN
+868 
-875 ELNKSGIDKNKII
+875 
-888 IGASAALVAYGLLD
+888 
-902 TPNKD
+902 TP
-907 LDISIED
+907 
-914 NYKKT
+914 
-919 LINKGVLVRN
+919 
-929 TEDGAT
+929 A
-935 HWVVSNTHI
+935 
-944 DAGVDGPDQQKF
+944 
-956 SYTELKKLGITII
+956 
-969 NGYTFISLEGMI
+969 
-981 KFYEKCKELFPNDK
+981 
-995 EKQQKYN
+995 
-1002 DRIAL
+1002 
-1007 IEQALASTAGT
+1007 T

-1583 MESDATT
+1583 IESDATT

-1641 EESPMTQSMFTADD
+1641 EESPMTKSMFTADD

-1667 TPHAN
+1667 TPHAD

>member
-220 RTELNYASVK
+220 RTELNYASGK

-339 ITNLKDAPVSK
+339 VTNPKDAPVSK

-499 KNLTIGGETIEELLE
+499 KNLTIGGETIEKLLE

-683 VTYGNNKLNLP
+683 VAYGNNKLNLP

-838 HYTITEARSKV
+838 KYTVTEARSKT
-849 ITGENVTAGT
+849 ITGENVEA
-859 ESFDVKASL
+859 
-868 ARVQYLN
+868 
-875 ELNKSGIDKNKII
+875 
-888 IGASAALVAYGLLD
+888 
-902 TPNKD
+902 TP
-907 LDISIED
+907 
-914 NYKKT
+914 
-919 LINKGVLVRN
+919 
-929 TEDGAT
+929 A
-935 HWVVSNTHI
+935 
-944 DAGVDGPDQQKF
+944 
-956 SYTELKKLGITII
+956 
-969 NGYTFISLEGMI
+969 
-981 KFYEKCKELFPNDK
+981 
-995 EKQQKYN
+995 
-1002 DRIAL
+1002 
-1007 IEQALASTAGT
+1007 T

-1444 TNDDT
+1444 INDDT

>member
-53 VELDNKFELP
+53 VELDSKFELP
-63 TNSILHIADNFA
+63 TNSILHVADNFA
-75 HPNSLDD
+75 HPNNLDD

-150 PRKKEALLI
+150 PKKKEALLI

-324 ETITDAKEDPEHQSS
+324 ETVTDAKEDPEHQSS
-339 ITNLKDAPVSK
+339 ITNLKDTPVSK

-377 TINNGVRQVINKVV
+377 TINNGVRQVINKVT
-391 HPVPAV
+391 HTVPAV
-397 SHGIAETVKAKPAEH
+397 SHGIAETVKTKPVEH

-417 STDIVSPLNPVT
+417 STDIVSPFNPVT

-484 SPAAKNHFKRVAKAY
+484 SPAAKNHFKRVARAY
-499 KNLTIGGETIEELLE
+499 KDLTLDGETIEELLK

-749 YVGYNDNDYF
+749 YIGYNDNDYF

-838 HYTITEARSKV
+838 KYTVTEARSKT
-849 ITGENVTAGT
+849 ITGENA
-859 ESFDVKASL
+859 EA
-868 ARVQYLN
+868 
-875 ELNKSGIDKNKII
+875 
-888 IGASAALVAYGLLD
+888 
-902 TPNKD
+902 TP
-907 LDISIED
+907 
-914 NYKKT
+914 
-919 LINKGVLVRN
+919 
-929 TEDGAT
+929 A
-935 HWVVSNTHI
+935 
-944 DAGVDGPDQQKF
+944 
-956 SYTELKKLGITII
+956 
-969 NGYTFISLEGMI
+969 
-981 KFYEKCKELFPNDK
+981 
-995 EKQQKYN
+995 
-1002 DRIAL
+1002 
-1007 IEQALASTAGT
+1007 T

-1062 IRAIIITVKL
+1062 IRTIIITVKL
-1072 GTKASCSRRIANFD
+1072 GTKASCSRRISNFD

-1583 MESDATT
+1583 IESDATT

-1667 TPHAN
+1667 TPHAD

-1686 EINDMSPTL
+1686 EIKDMSPTL

-1805 PLTGIASRILERVED
+1805 PLIGIASRILERVED

>member
-324 ETITDAKEDPEHQSS
+324 ETVTDAKEDPEHQSS

-417 STDIVSPLNPVT
+417 STDIVSPFNPVT

-499 KNLTIGGETIEELLE
+499 KNLTIGGETIEKLLE

-683 VTYGNNKLNLP
+683 VAYGNNKLNLP

-838 HYTITEARSKV
+838 KYTVTEARSKT
-849 ITGENVTAGT
+849 ITGENVEA
-859 ESFDVKASL
+859 
-868 ARVQYLN
+868 
-875 ELNKSGIDKNKII
+875 
-888 IGASAALVAYGLLD
+888 
-902 TPNKD
+902 TP
-907 LDISIED
+907 
-914 NYKKT
+914 
-919 LINKGVLVRN
+919 
-929 TEDGAT
+929 A
-935 HWVVSNTHI
+935 
-944 DAGVDGPDQQKF
+944 
-956 SYTELKKLGITII
+956 
-969 NGYTFISLEGMI
+969 
-981 KFYEKCKELFPNDK
+981 
-995 EKQQKYN
+995 
-1002 DRIAL
+1002 
-1007 IEQALASTAGT
+1007 T

-1583 MESDATT
+1583 IESDATT

-1641 EESPMTQSMFTADD
+1641 EESPMTQLMFTADD

-1667 TPHAN
+1667 TPHAD

>member
-355 QDEPDTPTNAEHKAD
+355 QDEPDTPTNAEHKVD

-838 HYTITEARSKV
+838 KYTVTEARSKT
-849 ITGENVTAGT
+849 ITGENVEA
-859 ESFDVKASL
+859 
-868 ARVQYLN
+868 
-875 ELNKSGIDKNKII
+875 
-888 IGASAALVAYGLLD
+888 
-902 TPNKD
+902 TP
-907 LDISIED
+907 
-914 NYKKT
+914 
-919 LINKGVLVRN
+919 
-929 TEDGAT
+929 A
-935 HWVVSNTHI
+935 
-944 DAGVDGPDQQKF
+944 
-956 SYTELKKLGITII
+956 
-969 NGYTFISLEGMI
+969 
-981 KFYEKCKELFPNDK
+981 
-995 EKQQKYN
+995 
-1002 DRIAL
+1002 
-1007 IEQALASTAGT
+1007 T

-1444 TNDDT
+1444 INDDT

-1667 TPHAN
+1667 TPHAD

>member
-21 DVDLIPSTE
+21 DVNLIPSTE

-53 VELDNKFELP
+53 VELDSKFELP
-63 TNSILHIADNFA
+63 TNSILHVADNFA
-75 HPNSLDD
+75 HPNNLDD

-135 TYRGMFKYIATMDAL
+135 TYRGMFKYIATVDAL
-150 PRKKEALLI
+150 PKKKEALLI

-324 ETITDAKEDPEHQSS
+324 ETITDAKEDPEHQLSV
-339 ITNLKDAPVSK
+339 TNPKDAPVSK

-355 QDEPDTPTNAEHKAD
+355 QDEPDTPTNVEHKAD

-377 TINNGVRQVINKVV
+377 TINNGVRQVINKVT
-391 HPVPAV
+391 HTVPAV
-397 SHGIAETVKAKPAEH
+397 SHGIAETVKTKPVEH

-417 STDIVSPLNPVT
+417 STDIVSPFNPVT

-484 SPAAKNHFKRVAKAY
+484 SPAAKNHFKRVARAY
-499 KNLTIGGETIEELLE
+499 KDLTLDGETIEELLK

-683 VTYGNNKLNLP
+683 VAYGNNKLNLP

-706 NNVQF
+706 SNVQF

-749 YVGYNDNDYF
+749 YIGYNDNDYF

-838 HYTITEARSKV
+838 KYTVTEARSKT
-849 ITGENVTAGT
+849 ITGENVEA
-859 ESFDVKASL
+859 
-868 ARVQYLN
+868 
-875 ELNKSGIDKNKII
+875 
-888 IGASAALVAYGLLD
+888 
-902 TPNKD
+902 TP
-907 LDISIED
+907 
-914 NYKKT
+914 
-919 LINKGVLVRN
+919 
-929 TEDGAT
+929 A
-935 HWVVSNTHI
+935 
-944 DAGVDGPDQQKF
+944 
-956 SYTELKKLGITII
+956 
-969 NGYTFISLEGMI
+969 
-981 KFYEKCKELFPNDK
+981 
-995 EKQQKYN
+995 
-1002 DRIAL
+1002 
-1007 IEQALASTAGT
+1007 T

-1062 IRAIIITVKL
+1062 IRTIIITVKL
-1072 GTKASCSRRIANFD
+1072 GTKASCSRRISNFD

-1495 DGKVTKIDDKAK
+1495 DGKVTKIDDKAR

-1583 MESDATT
+1583 IESDATT

-1667 TPHAN
+1667 TPHAD

-1686 EINDMSPTL
+1686 EIKDMSPTL

-1805 PLTGIASRILERVED
+1805 PLIGIASRILERVED

>member
-75 HPNSLDD
+75 HPNNLDD

-150 PRKKEALLI
+150 PKKKEALLI

-324 ETITDAKEDPEHQSS
+324 ETVTDAKEDPEHQSS
-339 ITNLKDAPVSK
+339 ITNLKDTPVSK

-683 VTYGNNKLNLP
+683 VAYGNNKLNLP

-749 YVGYNDNDYF
+749 YIGYNDNDYF

-838 HYTITEARSKV
+838 KYTVTEARSKT
-849 ITGENVTAGT
+849 ITGENVEA
-859 ESFDVKASL
+859 
-868 ARVQYLN
+868 
-875 ELNKSGIDKNKII
+875 
-888 IGASAALVAYGLLD
+888 
-902 TPNKD
+902 TP
-907 LDISIED
+907 
-914 NYKKT
+914 
-919 LINKGVLVRN
+919 
-929 TEDGAT
+929 A
-935 HWVVSNTHI
+935 
-944 DAGVDGPDQQKF
+944 
-956 SYTELKKLGITII
+956 
-969 NGYTFISLEGMI
+969 
-981 KFYEKCKELFPNDK
+981 
-995 EKQQKYN
+995 
-1002 DRIAL
+1002 
-1007 IEQALASTAGT
+1007 T

-1583 MESDATT
+1583 IESDATT

-1686 EINDMSPTL
+1686 EIKDMSPTL

>member
-13 FADEYADK
+13 FAAEYADK

-53 VELDNKFELP
+53 VELDSKFELP
-63 TNSILHIADNFA
+63 TNSILHVADNFA
-75 HPNSLDD
+75 HPNNLDD

-150 PRKKEALLI
+150 PKKKEALLI

-339 ITNLKDAPVSK
+339 VTNPKDAPVSK

-355 QDEPDTPTNAEHKAD
+355 QDEPDTPTNVEHKAD

-377 TINNGVRQVINKVV
+377 TINNGVRQVINKVT
-391 HPVPAV
+391 HTVPAV
-397 SHGIAETVKAKPAEH
+397 SHGIAETVKTKPVEH

-417 STDIVSPLNPVT
+417 STDIVSPFNPVT

-484 SPAAKNHFKRVAKAY
+484 SPAAKSHFKRVARAY
-499 KNLTIGGETIEELLE
+499 KDLTLGGETIEELLK

-683 VTYGNNKLNLP
+683 VAYGNNKLNLP

-749 YVGYNDNDYF
+749 YIGYNDNDYF

-838 HYTITEARSKV
+838 KYTVTEARSKT
-849 ITGENVTAGT
+849 ITGENVEA
-859 ESFDVKASL
+859 
-868 ARVQYLN
+868 
-875 ELNKSGIDKNKII
+875 
-888 IGASAALVAYGLLD
+888 
-902 TPNKD
+902 TP
-907 LDISIED
+907 
-914 NYKKT
+914 
-919 LINKGVLVRN
+919 
-929 TEDGAT
+929 A
-935 HWVVSNTHI
+935 
-944 DAGVDGPDQQKF
+944 
-956 SYTELKKLGITII
+956 
-969 NGYTFISLEGMI
+969 
-981 KFYEKCKELFPNDK
+981 
-995 EKQQKYN
+995 
-1002 DRIAL
+1002 
-1007 IEQALASTAGT
+1007 T

-1062 IRAIIITVKL
+1062 IRTIIITVKL
-1072 GTKASCSRRIANFD
+1072 GTKASCSRRISNFD

-1583 MESDATT
+1583 IESDATT

-1598 RLSKKLTMYPTNERV
+1598 RLSKKLTMYPANERV

-1667 TPHAN
+1667 TPHAD

-1686 EINDMSPTL
+1686 EIKDMSPTL

-1805 PLTGIASRILERVED
+1805 PLIGIASRILERVED

>member
-499 KNLTIGGETIEELLE
+499 KNLTIGGETIEKLLE

-598 IRGNKSTVSFKIPN
+598 VRGNKSTVSFKIPN

-683 VTYGNNKLNLP
+683 VAYGNNKLNLP

-749 YVGYNDNDYF
+749 YIGYNDNDYF

-838 HYTITEARSKV
+838 KYTVTEARSKT
-849 ITGENVTAGT
+849 ITGENVEA
-859 ESFDVKASL
+859 
-868 ARVQYLN
+868 
-875 ELNKSGIDKNKII
+875 
-888 IGASAALVAYGLLD
+888 
-902 TPNKD
+902 TP
-907 LDISIED
+907 
-914 NYKKT
+914 
-919 LINKGVLVRN
+919 
-929 TEDGAT
+929 A
-935 HWVVSNTHI
+935 
-944 DAGVDGPDQQKF
+944 
-956 SYTELKKLGITII
+956 
-969 NGYTFISLEGMI
+969 
-981 KFYEKCKELFPNDK
+981 
-995 EKQQKYN
+995 
-1002 DRIAL
+1002 
-1007 IEQALASTAGT
+1007 T

-1166 NEALSEE
+1166 NEDLSEE

-1583 MESDATT
+1583 IESDATT

-1667 TPHAN
+1667 TPHAD

-1686 EINDMSPTL
+1686 EIKDMSPTL

>member
-21 DVDLIPSTE
+21 DVNLIPSTE

-53 VELDNKFELP
+53 VELDSKFELP
-63 TNSILHIADNFA
+63 TNSILHVADNFA
-75 HPNSLDD
+75 HPNNLDD

-135 TYRGMFKYIATMDAL
+135 TYRGMFKYIATVDAL
-150 PRKKEALLI
+150 PKKKEALLI

-324 ETITDAKEDPEHQSS
+324 ETITDAKEDPEHQLSV
-339 ITNLKDAPVSK
+339 TNPKDAPVSK

-355 QDEPDTPTNAEHKAD
+355 QDEPDTPTNVEHKAD

-377 TINNGVRQVINKVV
+377 TINNGVRQVINKVT
-391 HPVPAV
+391 HTVPAV
-397 SHGIAETVKAKPAEH
+397 SHGIAETVKTKPVEH

-417 STDIVSPLNPVT
+417 STDIVSPFNPVT

-484 SPAAKNHFKRVAKAY
+484 SPAAKNHFKRVARAY
-499 KNLTIGGETIEELLE
+499 KDLTLDGETIEELLK

-683 VTYGNNKLNLP
+683 VAYGNNKLNLP

-706 NNVQF
+706 SNVQF

-749 YVGYNDNDYF
+749 YIGYNDNDYF

-838 HYTITEARSKV
+838 KYTVTEARSKT
-849 ITGENVTAGT
+849 ITGENVEA
-859 ESFDVKASL
+859 
-868 ARVQYLN
+868 
-875 ELNKSGIDKNKII
+875 
-888 IGASAALVAYGLLD
+888 
-902 TPNKD
+902 TP
-907 LDISIED
+907 
-914 NYKKT
+914 
-919 LINKGVLVRN
+919 
-929 TEDGAT
+929 A
-935 HWVVSNTHI
+935 
-944 DAGVDGPDQQKF
+944 
-956 SYTELKKLGITII
+956 
-969 NGYTFISLEGMI
+969 
-981 KFYEKCKELFPNDK
+981 
-995 EKQQKYN
+995 
-1002 DRIAL
+1002 
-1007 IEQALASTAGT
+1007 T

-1062 IRAIIITVKL
+1062 IRTIIITVKL
-1072 GTKASCSRRIANFD
+1072 GTKASCSRRISNFD

-1495 DGKVTKIDDKAK
+1495 DGKVTKIDDKAR

-1583 MESDATT
+1583 IESDATT

-1598 RLSKKLTMYPTNERV
+1598 RLSKKLTMYPANERV

-1667 TPHAN
+1667 TPHAD

-1686 EINDMSPTL
+1686 EIKDMSPTL

-1805 PLTGIASRILERVED
+1805 PLIGIASRILERVED

>member
-75 HPNSLDD
+75 HPNNLDD

-150 PRKKEALLI
+150 PKKKEALLI

-339 ITNLKDAPVSK
+339 VTNLKDAPVSK

-663 HSFFTYIN
+663 HNFFTYIN

-683 VTYGNNKLNLP
+683 VAYGNNKLNLP

-749 YVGYNDNDYF
+749 YIGYNDNDYF

-838 HYTITEARSKV
+838 KYTVTEARSKT
-849 ITGENVTAGT
+849 ITGENVEA
-859 ESFDVKASL
+859 
-868 ARVQYLN
+868 
-875 ELNKSGIDKNKII
+875 
-888 IGASAALVAYGLLD
+888 
-902 TPNKD
+902 TP
-907 LDISIED
+907 
-914 NYKKT
+914 
-919 LINKGVLVRN
+919 
-929 TEDGAT
+929 A
-935 HWVVSNTHI
+935 
-944 DAGVDGPDQQKF
+944 
-956 SYTELKKLGITII
+956 
-969 NGYTFISLEGMI
+969 
-981 KFYEKCKELFPNDK
+981 
-995 EKQQKYN
+995 
-1002 DRIAL
+1002 
-1007 IEQALASTAGT
+1007 T

-1686 EINDMSPTL
+1686 EIKDMSPTL

>member
-63 TNSILHIADNFA
+63 TNSILHVADNFA
-75 HPNSLDD
+75 HPNNLDD

-339 ITNLKDAPVSK
+339 ITNLKDTPVSK

-377 TINNGVRQVINKVV
+377 TINNGVRQVIDKVV

-397 SHGIAETVKAKPAEH
+397 SHGIAETVKAKPVEH

-559 LAGIVTSFAKEGAY
+559 LAGIITSFAKEGAY

-838 HYTITEARSKV
+838 KYTVTEARSKT
-849 ITGENVTAGT
+849 ITGENVEA
-859 ESFDVKASL
+859 
-868 ARVQYLN
+868 
-875 ELNKSGIDKNKII
+875 
-888 IGASAALVAYGLLD
+888 
-902 TPNKD
+902 TP
-907 LDISIED
+907 
-914 NYKKT
+914 
-919 LINKGVLVRN
+919 
-929 TEDGAT
+929 A
-935 HWVVSNTHI
+935 
-944 DAGVDGPDQQKF
+944 
-956 SYTELKKLGITII
+956 
-969 NGYTFISLEGMI
+969 
-981 KFYEKCKELFPNDK
+981 
-995 EKQQKYN
+995 
-1002 DRIAL
+1002 
-1007 IEQALASTAGT
+1007 T

-1444 TNDDT
+1444 INDDT

-1686 EINDMSPTL
+1686 EIKDMSPTL

-1779 LYTESGVEVDM
+1779 LYTESGVEIDM